1 MTTMGILNA
10 ACGTRRCGATVLAG
24 REIAATNA
32 SGRFEGR
39 SRCEGACA
47 SAAAGPSRRVRPGLP
62 ASCRATATSENGTA
76 AEGASASAADGAG
89 AVVFVAGATGR
100 TGSRAVKELL
110 ASGYRVRAGVR
121 SAAKFTETFS
131 SVGQEG
137 GLERV
142 TFDVMDGSDAAMD
155 AAVAGADAVVCC
167 LGAPETEFNPSN
179 PRLIDGEGV
188 TRLVAAAKRAGS
200 VKHFV
205 LVSSLGTGKFGWPAA
220 SLNLFFGVLHWKR
233 EGELAL
239 IRSGLPYTIVRPGGM
254 ERPTD
259 DYYKTHNLVLGEA
272 DARFGGQVSRLQVS
286 WVVRESL
293 LNPALSANKVV
304 EVVAEEKAKKKEIT
318 ALLDGV
324 KSQGAIV
331 EGSAAWYSL
340 VKYPHA
346 PRPLDAVFGTMGFG
360 GAGPEAIN
368 GRLAMLGVVSMLG
381 YEWRAAA
388 SDAHALSLAS
398 QIGSPGILAP
408 TLAIAALI
416 TTASLVPLAKD
427 VSPKDAQVPVF
438 SAAAERINGRAA
450 MLAFAYLAWI
460 EGVEGRLAKDAV
472 GSFVQS
478 ALHPQLGWDIPTALG
493 LVALV
498 AVTTLAASAV
508 PLAPSLAAALAES
521 SQDAEDA

>member
-1 MTTMGILNA
+1 M
-10 ACGTRRCGATVLAG
+10 
-24 REIAATNA
+24 
-32 SGRFEGR
+32 
-39 SRCEGACA
+39 
-47 SAAAGPSRRVRPGLP
+47 
-62 ASCRATATSENGTA
+62 
-76 AEGASASAADGAG
+76 
-89 AVVFVAGATGR
+89 
-100 TGSRAVKELL
+100 KELL

-388 SDAHALSLAS
+388 SDAHALRRFHAC
-398 QIGSPGILAP
+398 
-408 TLAIAALI
+408 AADGLRG
-416 TTASLVPLAKD
+416 TGALPASLP
-427 VSPKDAQVPVF
+427 SPPTKK
-438 SAAAERINGRAA
+438 RIANT
-450 MLAFAYLAWI
+450 L
-460 EGVEGRLAKDAV
+460 
-472 GSFVQS
+472 S
-478 ALHPQLGWDIPTALG
+478 ALELRDVISTQCWSHADTCRGIKRARARAQPRVI
-493 LVALV
+493 
-498 AVTTLAASAV
+498 VTTLPPWAHAWKLSA
-508 PLAPSLAAALAES
+508 
-521 SQDAEDA
+521 